1 MKYFANYTGY
11 WSLVRH
17 LAQVL
22 ENNLQELPSET
33 DRQLDTSSKLVVDIT
48 LTVKEGGTINYG
60 LEEVHVCKKI
70 YEVEVKHIKFSGV
83 LL

>member
-1 MKYFANYTGY
+1 MILKYFANYTGY

-33 DRQLDTSSKLVVDIT
+33 DRQQGTSYKSVVDIAPT
-48 LTVKEGGTINYG
+48 EVEGGTINYCP
-60 LEEVHVCKKI
+60 EEVHVCKKI
-70 YEVEVKHIKFSGV
+70 SEVKHVKFSGV